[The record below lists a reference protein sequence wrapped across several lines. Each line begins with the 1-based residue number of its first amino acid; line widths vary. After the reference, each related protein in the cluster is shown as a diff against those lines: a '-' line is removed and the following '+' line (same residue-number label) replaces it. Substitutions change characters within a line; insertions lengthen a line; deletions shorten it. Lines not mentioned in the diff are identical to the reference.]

1 MELESLSVD
10 DFVRILT
17 EPKLSL
23 IKQYEALLQ
32 TEEVTVNFSE
42 EAVKRLAE
50 IAYQVNQDT
59 DNIGARRLHTIL
71 EKMLEDL
78 SFEAPQHANAVVDI
92 TPQYVD
98 DKLKQLNE

>member
-1 MELESLSVD
+1 M
-10 DFVRILT
+10 RILT

-23 IKQYEALLQ
+23 VKQYEALLQ
-32 TEEVTVNFSE
+32 TEEVTVNFTD
-42 EAVKRLAE
+42 EAITRLAE

-78 SFEAPQHANAVVDI
+78 SFEAPSMPNAVVDI

-98 DKLKQLNE
+98 DKLKSISTNKDLSAFIL

>member
-1 MELESLSVD
+1 M
-10 DFVRILT
+10 T

-32 TEEVTVNFSE
+32 TEEVTVNFTD
-42 EAVKRLAE
+42 EAITRLAE

-78 SFEAPQHANAVVDI
+78 SFEAPSMPNAVVDI

-98 DKLKQLNE
+98 DKLNQFQQIKI

>member
-1 MELESLSVD
+1 
-10 DFVRILT
+10 
-17 EPKLSL
+17 
-23 IKQYEALLQ
+23 YEALLQ
-32 TEEVTVNFSE
+32 TEEVTVNFTD
-42 EAVKRLAE
+42 EAITRLAE

-78 SFEAPQHANAVVDI
+78 SFEAPSMPNAVVDI

-98 DKLKQLNE
+98 DKLKSISTNKDLSAFIL

>member
-1 MELESLSVD
+1 MQGRFPIRVELDSLSVE

-32 TEEVTVNFSE
+32 TEEVTVNFTD
-42 EAVKRLAE
+42 EAITRLAE

-59 DNIGARRLHTIL
+59 DNIGAHELI
-71 EKMLEDL
+71 
-78 SFEAPQHANAVVDI
+78 
-92 TPQYVD
+92 
-98 DKLKQLNE
+98 QL